1 VPHLSARIEELIA
14 LGVRRAAT
22 RTPYREPLV
31 GYASAQDPG
40 WLRLREVTEP
50 THLLPEELLPGART
64 VVAFFVP
71 FGEAVVRANRRGS
84 ESAREWAVAYQE
96 TNQVINGI
104 VESLREALAGRGVR
118 SAAQPA
124 THNWDE
130 ETLVSPWSHKS
141 AAALAGLGS
150 FGLHRLLIT
159 DRGCAGRCGSL
170 VVDADLPATSRP
182 QPERCRYFRDGGCG
196 YCIEACPAGALS
208 AAPAGEPNLDKRGC
222 YSRLLEVKAQTGADC
237 CGKCSVGP
245 CALGPA

>member
-1 VPHLSARIEELIA
+1 VA
-14 LGVRRAAT
+14 
-22 RTPYREPLV
+22 EP
-31 GYASAQDPG
+31 D
-40 WLRLREVTEP
+40 
-50 THLLPEELLPGART
+50 HLLPDDLLRGART

-71 FGEAVVRANRRGS
+71 FGEAVVRANRKG
-84 ESAREWAVAYQE
+84 AKPAGEWAIAYQE
-96 TNQVINGI
+96 TNEVINAI
-104 VESLREALAGRGVR
+104 VEELHNGLAGRGVR

-130 ETLVSPWSHKS
+130 ETLASPWSHKS
-141 AAALAGLGS
+141 AAALGGLGS

-170 VVDADLPATSRP
+170 VIDADLPATSRP

-196 YCIEACPAGALS
+196 YCVEACPTGALS
-208 AAPAGEPNLDKRGC
+208 LAPADAPNLDKRRC

-237 CGKCSVGP
+237 CGKCSAGP